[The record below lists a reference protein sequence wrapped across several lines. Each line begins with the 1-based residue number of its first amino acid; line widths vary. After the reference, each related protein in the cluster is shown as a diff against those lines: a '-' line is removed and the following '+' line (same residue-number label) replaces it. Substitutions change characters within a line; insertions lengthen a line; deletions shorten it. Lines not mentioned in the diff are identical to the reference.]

1 MKQTARV
8 IIFLITTSFGTHAS
22 AYSGELWLSQAN
34 QAFGTPASMLAHG
47 FLAGIAHSW
56 NNRREQDSPTFCF
69 NAPADQMQIRNLME
83 VVKDYISDRNP
94 DLAAP
99 AQGVIR
105 VAMMSRYPCRND
117 N

>member
-1 MKQTARV
+1 MKRTTRV
-8 IIFLITTSFGTHAS
+8 LIFLITTSFGTHVS
-22 AYSGELWLSQAN
+22 AYSGKLWLSQAN

-47 FLAGIAHSW
+47 FLAGIVHSW
-56 NNRREQDSPTFCF
+56 NNRREQDSPTLCF

-83 VVKDYISDRNP
+83 VVEDYISDREP
-94 DLAAP
+94 DLEAP

-105 VAMMSRYPCRND
+105 VAMMASFPCRNE

>member
-1 MKQTARV
+1 MKRTTRV
-8 IIFLITTSFGTHAS
+8 LIFLITTSFGTHAS

-47 FLAGIAHSW
+47 FLAGIVHSW
-56 NNRREQDSPTFCF
+56 NNRREQDSPTLCF
-69 NAPADQMQIRNLME
+69 NAPTDQMQIRNLME
-83 VVKDYISDRNP
+83 VVKDYIADREP

-105 VAMMSRYPCRND
+105 VAMMSRFPCRNE